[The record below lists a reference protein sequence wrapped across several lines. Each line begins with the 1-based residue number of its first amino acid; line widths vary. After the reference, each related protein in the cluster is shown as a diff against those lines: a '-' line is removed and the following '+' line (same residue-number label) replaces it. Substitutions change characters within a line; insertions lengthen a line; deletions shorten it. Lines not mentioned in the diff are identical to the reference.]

1 MSMHTIDSVRE
12 LAAECSRRRNR
23 LSARVTSIPLDNLRR
38 WQFTTDGSLAHD
50 TGRFFRVMGVR
61 TNTPTGATATL
72 EHPII
77 DQPEVGVL
85 CLFVTRIGS
94 EMHGLVTFKFE
105 PGTPDGI
112 EVAPSVQATRS
123 NYESAH
129 GGVAVPAV
137 ELAIEETPSIA
148 DALQREQESWFVGK
162 VNRNRILMLDRPIA
176 KEVGRTVPD
185 SVWVPV
191 DVLLAASLRSR
202 LLNMDLRSILSM
214 WRTDQDPTAAATAP
228 VHARRV
234 RRTDIEEIPLRALT
248 GWEVNDTIER
258 VDRRYFS
265 IVGRRIEGAPDRE
278 VSSWDQPLLAPVG
291 MGQCTLL
298 VRHDHR
304 EGRVEALVTE
314 HERVGSIRG
323 VTLEPTHQRGDVSD
337 ASTETRRAAMLAEAS
352 DLARCDRIWPAIH
365 SEEGGRFSGALVTYQ
380 IGLVPNTYPRPPSG
394 KYWATLESI
403 DTAISHGDR
412 ASVELRTCITMLKAL
427 LRSEGWLT

>member
-1 MSMHTIDSVRE
+1 MSMQTIDSVRG
-12 LAAECSRRRNR
+12 LAAECSRRRNQIN
-23 LSARVTSIPLDNLRR
+23 ARVTAIPLDDLRR
-38 WQFTTDGSLAHD
+38 WKFTTDGSLAHD

-61 TNTPTGATATL
+61 TNNPTRPTATL

-94 EMHGLVTFKFE
+94 EIHGLVTFKFE

-137 ELAIEETPSIA
+137 ELALEETPSIA
-148 DALQREQESWFVGK
+148 DALQREQESWFAGK
-162 VNRNRILMLDRPIA
+162 VNRNRILMLDHAIA
-176 KEVGRTVPD
+176 LDVGRSVPD

-214 WRTDQDPTAAATAP
+214 WPSDQDPTAVAPAP
-228 VHARRV
+228 VHTPCARRA
-234 RRTDIEEIPLRALT
+234 DIEEIPLRALT

-265 IVGRRIEGAPDRE
+265 IVGRRIESAPDRE
-278 VSSWDQPLLAPVG
+278 VPSWDQPLLAPVG

-298 VRHDHR
+298 VRHDH
-304 EGRVEALVTE
+304 GDGLVEALVTE
-314 HERVGSIRG
+314 RERVGSIRG
-323 VTLEPTHQRGDVSD
+323 VTLEPTHQRGDVTD
-337 ASTETRRAAMLAEAS
+337 CSTETRRAAMLAEAS
-352 DLARCDRIWPAIH
+352 DLARCERIWSAVH

-380 IGLVPNTYPRPPSG
+380 IGLVPDTYPQPPDKQWVSLD
-394 KYWATLESI
+394 KI
-403 DTAISHGDR
+403 DTAIGHGDR
-412 ASVELRTCITMLKAL
+412 VSVELRTCITMLKAL
-427 LRSEGWLT
+427 LRSEGWLA